1 MIKLTIDVGNTN
13 TLFCF
18 FFSTK
23 VTSVYIIS
31 SKDLSNN
38 KLSKIINEKKIDKN
52 FKKFPCIIISSVVPD
67 VDKTLKAFFEKKSLK
82 FFFLKDII
90 HKFRLKTKI
99 RNKKEIGDD
108 RIVNMIYAKKVFD
121 KSVIVIDFGTATTL
135 DVLNKDGVYD
145 GGVITP
151 GIEIS
156 LNSLKKMTAKL
167 PLVEFKKTKRVTGTS
182 TVSAIQSG
190 FFWGY
195 VSMIEGLIKKINK
208 ENNDNFRIILTGGNA
223 KFFKNMFENIHII
236 DDLFTSRGLNY
247 LINECKK

>member
-1 MIKLTIDVGNTN
+1 MILVQT
-13 TLFCF
+13 
-18 FFSTK
+18 
-23 VTSVYIIS
+23 
-31 SKDLSNN
+31 
-38 KLSKIINEKKIDKN
+38 
-52 FKKFPCIIISSVVPD
+52 
-67 VDKTLKAFFEKKSLK
+67 
-82 FFFLKDII
+82 
-90 HKFRLKTKI
+90 
-99 RNKKEIGDD
+99 
-108 RIVNMIYAKKVFD
+108 
-121 KSVIVIDFGTATTL
+121 TTL

-195 VSMIEGLIKKINK
+195 VSMIEGLINKINK